1 MLVNVCHNKCRGIFF
16 LVLTSEGVILPLFI
30 FLYLISLFLPLK
42 IKSKNLEFTFFTGQE
57 LQPKGAAKAK
67 QGREQRC
74 SKILLIWGSL
84 SIVSA
89 AVPAR
94 DCPCSR
100 YGIGSGP
107 DLTSARPLVQDSR
120 PVTWSVVPRGPLV
133 ASWCSPFSSWEETKT
148 WRGQMS
154 PGTFCGGAERH
165 GSTRASPGSYCTR
178 SSAAELRLVSSQ

>member
-30 FLYLISLFLPLK
+30 FLYLISLFLPPK
-42 IKSKNLEFTFFTGQE
+42 INSKNLEFTFFTAQE

-84 SIVSA
+84 NTISA

-94 DCPCSR
+94 DCPCSGC
-100 YGIGSGP
+100 GIWSGP
-107 DLTSARPLVQDSR
+107 DLTSARPLVQW
-120 PVTWSVVPRGPLV
+120 PGPWSFGTVGGLVMLALQRVGRNKTVMGSNVPRHLLWE
-133 ASWCSPFSSWEETKT
+133 SWAPRGWINLTRLLFHSFFNCSTQACFQSI
-148 WRGQMS
+148 MLC
-154 PGTFCGGAERH
+154 F
-165 GSTRASPGSYCTR
+165 
-178 SSAAELRLVSSQ
+178 